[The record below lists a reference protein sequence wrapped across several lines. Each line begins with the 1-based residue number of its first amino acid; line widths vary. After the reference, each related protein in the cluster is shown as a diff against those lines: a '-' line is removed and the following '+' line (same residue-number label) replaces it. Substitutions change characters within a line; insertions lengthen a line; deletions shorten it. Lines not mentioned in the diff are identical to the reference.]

1 MDSLPA
7 ESQGKPNNTG
17 VGNLAL
23 LQGIFPT
30 QELNWGLLDLQADSL
45 PTELSGKPKKEASVV
60 IKEQH
65 EGSCGI
71 ETIQH
76 LG

>member
-7 ESQGKPNNTG
+7 EPQGKPSNTG
-17 VGNLAL
+17 VGNIAL
-23 LQGIFPT
+23 LWGIFPT
-30 QELNWGLLDLQADSL
+30 QELNWDLLDLQADSL

-60 IKEQH
+60 MKEH
-65 EGSCGI
+65 EESCGV

>member
-1 MDSLPA
+1 M
-7 ESQGKPNNTG
+7 
-17 VGNLAL
+17 GNLAL
-23 LQGIFPT
+23 LWGIFPT
-30 QELNWGLLDLQADSL
+30 KKLNWGLLDLQADSL

-60 IKEQH
+60 IKEH
-65 EGSCGI
+65 EESYGV